1 MRGIKNG
8 QNRLYD
14 MTDVAVKSD
23 YDKTEE
29 VQRLIKALPAV
40 SKMAYEN
47 VSSVRAV
54 ISLYN
59 SLNET
64 QKALVTSEEKAA
76 LQQASAKADELEVS
90 HVKELISAI
99 GQVTLD
105 KDKQITEAN
114 AAYNSLSEELKAK
127 VGNYRVLE
135 KALKE
140 LQELKAGA
148 SSGSGSGSGT
158 GKDSTKKPSGSTK
171 SVNLSSGKRGGTTAS
186 KSGGSTSTKAGGAS
200 AKKEGESETDAEG
213 KVIQREAGKRTGGTT
228 AVHAETSTAGT
239 VWTVA
244 ARKVTSEIA
253 DVLHGTKELK
263 RLPSSA
269 DDYSQD
275 QIAALTDTYQA
286 YAALSEEEQKAV
298 QESPRYPKFEKALES
313 LGTRY
318 HYDESTGTDLRDN
331 ADDALP
337 WYVQL
342 SVRPQLLT
350 EEQEQKIKEVLGEK
364 SEIFSMSEINF
375 VDTLDGEGWEP
386 EQLIKVKLPMVELG
400 DYETAVIVHQKE
412 DGSLE
417 FLDGKISGSDIV
429 FQASEFSEY
438 GIAGMMGDTA
448 SLLDASGKESRKV
461 PVWPFAACGG
471 AAAFCLLV
479 LVLVRRAE
487 KKHES

>member
-1 MRGIKNG
+1 
-8 QNRLYD
+8 

-114 AAYNSLSEELKAK
+114 TAYNSLSEELKAK
-127 VGNYRVLE
+127 VGNYSVLE

-140 LQELKAGA
+140 LQKLKAGA
-148 SSGSGSGSGT
+148 SGSGSGSGSGT
-158 GKDSTKKPSGSTK
+158 GNPVKKPSGSTK
-171 SVNLSSGKRGGTTAS
+171 SINLSSGKRGGTAAS
-186 KSGGSTSTKAGGAS
+186 KSGGSTS
-200 AKKEGESETDAEG
+200 AKKENESETDANG
-213 KVIQREAGKRTGGTT
+213 KVIQRGDRKRTGGTT
-228 AVHAETSTAGT
+228 AVNAETSNAGT

-253 DVLHGTKELK
+253 NVLHGTKELK

-375 VDTLDGEGWEP
+375 VNTLDGEGWEP
-386 EQLIKVKLPMVELG
+386 EQLVKVKLPMVDLG
-400 DYETAVIVHQKE
+400 DYETAVVVHRKE

-448 SLLDASGKESRKV
+448 SLLDASGKEERKV
-461 PVWPFAACGG
+461 PVWPFAAGGG
-471 AAAFCLLV
+471 AAAFCLLI

>member
-1 MRGIKNG
+1 M
-8 QNRLYD
+8 
-14 MTDVAVKSD
+14 
-23 YDKTEE
+23 
-29 VQRLIKALPAV
+29 
-40 SKMAYEN
+40 
-47 VSSVRAV
+47 
-54 ISLYN
+54 
-59 SLNET
+59 
-64 QKALVTSEEKAA
+64 
-76 LQQASAKADELEVS
+76 
-90 HVKELISAI
+90 
-99 GQVTLD
+99 
-105 KDKQITEAN
+105 
-114 AAYNSLSEELKAK
+114 
-127 VGNYRVLE
+127 
-135 KALKE
+135 
-140 LQELKAGA
+140 
-148 SSGSGSGSGT
+148 
-158 GKDSTKKPSGSTK
+158 
-171 SVNLSSGKRGGTTAS
+171 
-186 KSGGSTSTKAGGAS
+186 
-200 AKKEGESETDAEG
+200 
-213 KVIQREAGKRTGGTT
+213 
-228 AVHAETSTAGT
+228 
-239 VWTVA
+239 A

-375 VDTLDGEGWEP
+375 VNTLDGEGWEP
-386 EQLIKVKLPMVELG
+386 EQLVKVKLPMVELG

-448 SLLDASGKESRKV
+448 SLLDASGKESRKI
-461 PVWPFAACGG
+461 PVWPFAAGGG
-471 AAAFCLLV
+471 AAAFGLLV

>member
-1 MRGIKNG
+1 M
-8 QNRLYD
+8 
-14 MTDVAVKSD
+14 
-23 YDKTEE
+23 
-29 VQRLIKALPAV
+29 
-40 SKMAYEN
+40 
-47 VSSVRAV
+47 
-54 ISLYN
+54 
-59 SLNET
+59 
-64 QKALVTSEEKAA
+64 
-76 LQQASAKADELEVS
+76 
-90 HVKELISAI
+90 
-99 GQVTLD
+99 
-105 KDKQITEAN
+105 
-114 AAYNSLSEELKAK
+114 
-127 VGNYRVLE
+127 LE

-140 LQELKAGA
+140 LQKLKAGA

-158 GKDSTKKPSGSTK
+158 GKDSTKSRP
-171 SVNLSSGKRGGTTAS
+171 VPQNP
-186 KSGGSTSTKAGGAS
+186 STSLLGSAVAPRHRSPVAALPRKRAGAS

-331 ADDALP
+331 ADGALP

-375 VDTLDGEGWEP
+375 VNTLDGEGWEP
-386 EQLIKVKLPMVELG
+386 EQLVKVKLPMVKLG

-417 FLDGKISGSDIV
+417 FLDGKI
-429 FQASEFSEY
+429 F
-438 GIAGMMGDTA
+438 
-448 SLLDASGKESRKV
+448 RK
-461 PVWPFAACGG
+461 
-471 AAAFCLLV
+471 
-479 LVLVRRAE
+479 
-487 KKHES
+487 